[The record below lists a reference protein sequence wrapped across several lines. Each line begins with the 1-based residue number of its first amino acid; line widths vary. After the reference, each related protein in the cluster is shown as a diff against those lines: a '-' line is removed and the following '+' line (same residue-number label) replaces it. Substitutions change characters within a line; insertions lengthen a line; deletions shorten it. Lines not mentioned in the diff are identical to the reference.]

1 MKKRRR
7 LASLLMG
14 ILCLFQIYAL
24 PVQAKEYWPEG
35 PEIAGDSAVV
45 MEASTGTVIKKKNA

>member
-45 MEASTGTVIKKKNA
+45 MEASTVTV